1 MSKKRDKHIKV
12 RIIEDKPVGLAQY
25 LMDIWDHRHLVV
37 SLTRRELKIKYAQT
51 ALGLVWVLL
60 QPLTG
65 LIIFTVFFD
74 LLIQVDTGDVP
85 YPLFA
90 FSGLL
95 AWYFFAYTV
104 QAGGVGLISSGDL
117 IKKVYFPKMIIILSK
132 TALGFIDFLIG
143 FILMAMI
150 MFFYGVHL
158 HFGIL
163 FLPLVMIFN
172 AITGFSLALW
182 LSALTVRNRDFQ
194 HIIPYLVNFG
204 IWLTPVFYPGTLIP
218 DDFQWALY
226 LNPMAAVVAG
236 YRWSLLG
243 DVLPNV
249 RYLLSIIPI
258 IILFFSGFWYFR
270 KVEDDIADYI

>member
-1 MSKKRDKHIKV
+1 MSKKEEKHIKV
-12 RIIEDKPVGLAQY
+12 RIIGDKPVGLVQY

-104 QAGGVGLISSGDL
+104 QAGGVGLISSADL

-132 TALGFIDFLIG
+132 TALGFVDFLIG
-143 FILMAMI
+143 FILMALI
-150 MFFYGVHL
+150 MFFYGVNLHL
-158 HFGIL
+158 GIL

-172 AITGFSLALW
+172 AITGFAIAIW

-218 DDFQWALY
+218 DGYQWMLY

-243 DVLPNV
+243 DVLPNAW
-249 RYLLSIIPI
+249 YLLSIIPI